1 MKLMDVIRD
10 AALVVEQTAGGGDCL
25 FHALH
30 RHLAEFRGQHLEP
43 DNLRRTMVDFM
54 LHDDLSKRFLQDWM
68 EVEVDIPKLYTCAS
82 SDKTTWPPPQCCFAL
97 SQIFRIKSIF
107 YPRTNEN
114 PGGNG
119 AKLWSIGRI
128 QRMHQRFPPVP
139 SSNQM
144 CLRFSNRNS
153 HFDLLLGK
161 QSRTPEYGMFLQRRL
176 CHSKV
181 HL

>member
-128 QRMHQRFPPVP
+128 QRMHQRFP
-139 SSNQM
+139 QF
-144 CLRFSNRNS
+144 LRAIKCVYV
-153 HFDLLLGK
+153 LLGK
-161 QSRTPEYGMFLQRRL
+161 QLRTPDNRITYLPSKRREAGRGWKPL
-176 CHSKV
+176 PA
-181 HL
+181 

>member
-68 EVEVDIPKLYTCAS
+68 EVEVDIPKLYTCVS

-97 SQIFRIKSIF
+97 SQIFKIKITVFASIS
-107 YPRTNEN
+107 YPRTEGN
-114 PGGNG
+114 PGG
-119 AKLWSIGRI
+119 KWSEI
-128 QRMHQRFPPVP
+128 MEYWPHSEDAPTFPPVP

-144 CLRFSNRNS
+144 CLRSARKTTENS
-153 HFDLLLGK
+153 RQPHNIFTK
-161 QSRTPEYGMFLQRRL
+161 QTT
-176 CHSKV
+176 
-181 HL
+181 